1 MDQASSLRK
10 LVNAKNSQIK
20 EQISIQRS
28 SAADNFSV
36 PRVIAVT
43 SGKGGVGKTNIVGNL
58 AIAFTRLGKKVLI
71 LDADL
76 GLANIDIIFGLRPKY
91 NIGHVISGEKQLS
104 EIWVE
109 TPEGVKIIPAGSGF
123 SNLTRLTEGEK
134 LNLLGEFETLD
145 DSVDIVLIDTGAGI
159 SSNVIYFNLAA
170 EECIVVS
177 TFEPTSITDA
187 YALMKVMSTQHG
199 LNRFKLL
206 VNMVENV
213 DDAKSVYSS
222 LSQAAERFLSGVV
235 VEYIG
240 YIPIDENLRKA
251 VISRKTVMNLFPD
264 AASSKMFIKLGRAL
278 VSSPRRFDSDGNIKF
293 FLKRFIDYKTEQTNK
308 NKL

>member
-10 LVNAKNSQIK
+10 LVNARKSRIK
-20 EQISIQRS
+20 SGMSVPRS
-28 SAADNFSV
+28 TATDKFEF

-58 AIAFTRLGKKVLI
+58 AIAFAQMGKRTLI

-76 GLANIDIIFGLRPKY
+76 GLANVDILFDLRPKY
-91 NIGHVISGEKQLS
+91 NISHVINGEQHLS
-104 EIWVE
+104 DIVVE
-109 TPEGVKIIPAGSGF
+109 TPEKVKIIPGGSGF
-123 SNLTRLTEGEK
+123 NNLTHLTEGQK
-134 LNLLGEFETLD
+134 LNLMGEFEALD

-187 YALMKVMSTQHG
+187 YAMMKVMATQHG
-199 LNRFKLL
+199 SRRFKLL
-206 VNMVENV
+206 VNMVNNAE
-213 DDAKSVYSS
+213 DAKSVYSS
-222 LSQAAERFLSGVV
+222 LSRAAERFLKGVV

-240 YIPIDENLRKA
+240 YIPADDCLRQA
-251 VISRKTVMNLFPD
+251 VINRGTVMNLFPN
-264 AASSKMFIKLGRAL
+264 AISSKMFAKLGRSLAL
-278 VSSPRRFDSDGNIKF
+278 SPRRSQSDGNIKF
-293 FLKRFIDYKTEQTNK
+293 FLKRFLDYKTEQTNT
-308 NKL
+308 N